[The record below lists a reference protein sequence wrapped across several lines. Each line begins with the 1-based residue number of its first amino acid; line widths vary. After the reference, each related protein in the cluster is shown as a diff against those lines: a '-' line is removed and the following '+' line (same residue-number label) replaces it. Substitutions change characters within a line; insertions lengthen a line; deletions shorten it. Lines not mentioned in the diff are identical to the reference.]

1 MWKTRQKCRSFSGHG
16 FPVFPMVFPP
26 PNVYPKVP
34 EIKNCP
40 SHYIYIYILDSITPY
55 HHQLDRG
62 FPSRDP
68 AVGFLKII
76 RKIQLPRSL
85 RLAMRQVSLASQIR
99 GENGGFTSENGGFS
113 TEMGV

>member
-1 MWKTRQKCRSFSGHG
+1 
-16 FPVFPMVFPP
+16 MVFPP

-40 SHYIYIYILDSITPY
+40 SPYIYIYILDSITPY
-55 HHQLDRG
+55 NHQLDRG

-99 GENGGFTSENGGFS
+99 GEKRKLAGFTIKNGGFTSENGGFS
-113 TEMGV
+113 TENGG

>member
-1 MWKTRQKCRSFSGHG
+1 M
-16 FPVFPMVFPP
+16 
-26 PNVYPKVP
+26 
-34 EIKNCP
+34 
-40 SHYIYIYILDSITPY
+40 YIYIYIYVYIYIHILDSNPISY
-55 HHQLDRG
+55 NHQLDRG

-113 TEMGV
+113 TENGV